1 MHTLEVVIEEV
12 EWRAPQGGGAPEDL
26 VVGLAELLVDAVE
39 SGASVSFTGGIT
51 LDEARQWWRKTL
63 GSFGDRDVLLVAR
76 DATGIV
82 GSVYV
87 SGCWQ
92 PNQQFRGEVM
102 KLLVHR
108 RARRRGVANSLM
120 EAIETRAREIGLTLL
135 VLDTN
140 AGSDADRLYRRRGWT
155 RVGEIPDYS
164 LQADGS
170 KAASAFFY
178 LKLT

>member
-1 MHTLEVVIEEV
+1 MHTLDVVIEEV
-12 EWRAPQGGGAPEDL
+12 AWRASQASEPPQDL
-26 VVGLAELLVDAVE
+26 VSGLAELLVDAVE

-51 LDEARQWWRKTL
+51 LDEAGRWWRKTL
-63 GSFGDRDVLLVAR
+63 VSFGDRDVLLLAR

-92 PNQQFRGEVM
+92 PNQRFRGEVM

-108 RARRRGVANSLM
+108 RARRRGIANRLM
-120 EAIETRAREIGLTLL
+120 EAIESRARDIGLTLL

-140 AGSDADRLYRRRGWT
+140 AGSDADRLYRKRGWT
-155 RVGEIPDYS
+155 RVGEIPAYS

-178 LKLT
+178 RQLV